1 MNKHLFE
8 AIFVIIALVMIF
20 PIETWAGSDRG
31 LVQVNGDR
39 LTVRAENITMRDLLM
54 SVSEKTG
61 VEFIMSEGLAEEYVS
76 LDFEGL
82 PLVIGIEKIVHSY
95 NHAAINDE
103 TGKLSKVYIFS
114 KGKDGFKSASVV
126 TTNQEGKS
134 VSRDAARE
142 MSQPKDQQHSK
153 QMGPQSPSFKKDSRY
168 FPGPP
173 VDQPYTGGGPPLK
186 EMEFMPGPPNTQ
198 GPDRPPPMS
207 EMKEMA
213 GPPDIHMPKSSP
225 PPNSETGRQ

>member
-1 MNKHLFE
+1 
-8 AIFVIIALVMIF
+8 MIF
-20 PIETWAGSDRG
+20 SIQVWAGSDRG
-31 LVQVNGDR
+31 LVQVDGDR
-39 LTVRAENITMRDLLM
+39 LTVRAENIALKDLLM

-114 KGKDGFKSASVV
+114 KGKDGFRSASVV

-134 VSRDAARE
+134 VSIDAARE
-142 MSQPKDQQHSK
+142 MGQPRGHQQSK

-173 VDQPYTGGGPPLK
+173 VDQPYTDEGPTLT

-198 GPDRPPPMS
+198 GPDRPPPIY

-213 GPPDIHMPKSSP
+213 GPPDIYKPKSSP